1 MRIPWGMAGREASMI
16 DVRETKGR
24 RRSWLLG
31 LILLWTVAAAAAP
44 NDSVEAALRANNRG
58 VGSMSRSAF
67 GQAEKEF
74 QQAIVLDPK
83 FLEARVNLGIAQYAA
98 GSDQPA
104 RATLEEVLKRDS
116 HQIRALYTLGLID
129 KNHGDYAAAL
139 AHFKAALALDPHDK
153 DINYFCAFSL
163 FHLRRFQEAIQ
174 YYQRALAINPD
185 DVSSVFGLSNCYREI
200 GDRAR
205 ATVYLRKFIEL
216 RKNKLNTATSLVY
229 GQEGQYAMATD
240 VVPAALR
247 MHPHPVPVKFVES
260 GSAWG
265 LSFTDHAAAPSHAT
279 GPGACILDYDGDG
292 KPDVF
297 FVDSNGKPAL
307 LHNLGNGHFQ
317 DVTSGSGLDVALHG
331 IGCAAGDYDNDGKA
345 DLAVTTP
352 NRLLL
357 FHNLGHGKFQEV
369 SAAVGLKT
377 AGVTLGVAFIDL
389 DHDGYLDLVVP
400 SSAGKVQTFHNLG
413 TGKFSDISA
422 TTRIGQTQADW
433 QGLVATDYDND
444 RDIDVVL
451 ARADGPA
458 VIFSNN
464 RDGSFTEV
472 QPWQGDPVA
481 HARGVLSLDFNH
493 DGWMDLF
500 FTRAQGSPVL
510 LRATGDRRYVVHPL
524 PPPNSSLVAG
534 WGATAID
541 FDNDGFV
548 DLAFIGE
555 TVDGVQHLKLYR
567 NRGDG
572 SFEDVSAQTGLD
584 AVRLKN
590 ARALITAD
598 LDGDGAPDLIVTQA
612 GGPALVLRNAGG
624 NANHSLRL
632 TLHGLKDNKTGI
644 GTKVVL
650 RADGL
655 WQKTEVD
662 GGSGYLGQNDTSV
675 LFGIGPQI
683 TSDSVSMLWP
693 TGVLQDE
700 FPGTAR
706 QVAYTELD
714 RKGGS
719 CPILYSWNGR
729 RFAFIDDIVGPG
741 VVGEWVGPHQYDE
754 PQPAE
759 CLRLPANAVAER
771 NGAYEFRFTDQ
782 MEEVVYLDKAQLTVV
797 DHPADVKVF
806 GNDRWQPD
814 GPAPAEHFWQVGRTY
829 APLSAVDEG
838 GHDLLPD
845 LAWQDG
851 HYAPIY
857 ARSAFPG
864 YVGAHTLTMNL
875 GDLSHARTAQL
886 LMNGWTDY
894 YFPGTTWTAY
904 HAGIK
909 PTAPSL
915 AVPDGRGGWKRVM
928 TSIGAP
934 AGLPRT
940 MVVNLTP
947 LLRKGVFPKGD
958 YRVRISTNLAI
969 YWDQVLVSVDAP
981 RQPLRVTHL
990 DPSAAVLHYL
1000 GYPRQISSAPE
1011 SYDYT
1016 KIDPEVGFRRV
1027 AGNYTRYGDVL
1038 PLLTR
1043 KDDEQVIMSSG
1054 DEIQLRFAAKG
1065 LPSLPKGWTRTFF
1078 FCADGFTKGD
1088 EFLDAHPDGVNPL
1101 PYHGVRYPTP
1111 DSHPES
1117 VEHLR
1122 YRLHYNTRHIA
1133 LQPRTEP
1140 GNGSAVAAPARG
1152 K

>member
-1 MRIPWGMAGREASMI
+1 MIEWKGTRATSGMG
-16 DVRETKGR
+16 
-24 RRSWLLG
+24 WLL
-31 LILLWTVAAAAAP
+31 ILVLALSIPAMAASG
-44 NDSVEAALRANNRG
+44 DSVEAALRANNRG
-58 VGSMSRSAF
+58 VGYMSRSAF

-74 QQAIVLDPK
+74 QQSIALDPD

-98 GSDQPA
+98 GSDQPS
-104 RATLEEVLKRDS
+104 RATLDAVLKRDP
-116 HQIRALYTLGLID
+116 HQIRALYTLGLIE
-129 KNHGDYAAAL
+129 KNHGDYAGAL
-139 AHFKAALALDPHDK
+139 AHFKAALALDPRDK
-153 DINYFCAFSL
+153 DVNYFCAFSL
-163 FHLRRFQEAIQ
+163 FHLRRFKEAIQ
-174 YYQRALAINPD
+174 YYQKALEINPS

-205 ATVYLRKFIEL
+205 AAVYLRKFIEL

-229 GQEGQYAMATD
+229 GQEGQYAMASDIIPT
-240 VVPAALR
+240 ALHA
-247 MHPHPVPVKFVES
+247 HPHPVPVKFVES
-260 GSAWG
+260 SHAWG
-265 LSFTDHAAAPSHAT
+265 LSFADHAVNPVQAA

-297 FVDSNGKPAL
+297 FVDSNGQPAL
-307 LHNLGNGHFQ
+307 FHNLGNGHFQ
-317 DVTSGSGLDVALHG
+317 NVTAGSGLDHALHG
-331 IGCAAGDYDNDGKA
+331 IGCSAGDYDHDGNI
-345 DLAVTTP
+345 DLAVTEP
-352 NRLLL
+352 DRLLL
-357 FHNLGHGKFQEV
+357 FHNLGNGKFQEV
-369 SAAVGLKT
+369 GARVGVKT
-377 AGVTLGVAFIDL
+377 GADNLGVAWIDL
-389 DHDGYLDLVVP
+389 DHDGYLDLVVT
-400 SSAGKVQTFHNLG
+400 SSAGKVQVFHNLG
-413 TGKFSDISA
+413 TGKFSEVSA
-422 TTRIGQTQADW
+422 ATKMGQTPAAW

-451 ARADGPA
+451 ARADGPTG
-458 VIFSNN
+458 IFSNN

-472 QPWQGDPVA
+472 HPWQGDPA
-481 HARGVLSLDFNH
+481 ADGRGVVSLDFNH

-500 FTRAQGSPVL
+500 LTRAKGSPVL
-510 LRATGDRRYVVHPL
+510 LRATGDRRFAVHPL
-524 PPPNSSLVAG
+524 PASNASLVAG

-548 DLAFIGE
+548 DLAFIGV
-555 TVDGVQHLKLYR
+555 TADGVQHLKLYR

-584 AVRLKN
+584 AIHLGN

-612 GGPALVLRNAGG
+612 GGPALVLHNVGG
-624 NANHSLRL
+624 SANHSLRL
-632 TLHGLKDNKTGI
+632 TLHGLKDNKPGI

-655 WQKTEVD
+655 WQKMEID
-662 GGSGYLGQNDTSV
+662 GGSGYLGQNDTRP
-675 LFGIGPQI
+675 LFGIGTQT

-700 FPGTAR
+700 FPGKAH
-706 QVAYTELD
+706 QIAYTELD

-719 CPILYSWNGR
+719 CPILYSWDGH

-759 CLRLPANAVAER
+759 CLRLPDHAVAER

-782 MEEVVYLDKAQLTVV
+782 MEEVVYLDKARLTVV
-797 DHPADVKVF
+797 DHPADVTVF

-814 GPAPAEHFWQVGRTY
+814 GPAPAEHFWQVGHTW
-829 APLSAVDEG
+829 APLSAVDER

-845 LAWQDG
+845 LERQDG
-851 HYAPIY
+851 RYTPIH

-864 YVGAHTLTMNL
+864 FVGPHTLTMNL
-875 GDLSHARTAQL
+875 GDLSHAHSVQL
-886 LMNGWTDY
+886 LMTGWTDY
-894 YFPGTTWTAY
+894 YFPGPTWTAY
-904 HAGIK
+904 HAGIE
-909 PTAPSL
+909 PVAPSL
-915 AVPDGRGGWKRVM
+915 SVPDGRGGWKTVIH
-928 TSIGAP
+928 SIGAP

-969 YWDQVLVSVDAP
+969 YWDQVLVSVNAP

-990 DPSAAVLHYL
+990 APSGAELRYL
-1000 GYPRQISSAPE
+1000 GYPRQVSSAPE
-1011 SYDYT
+1011 SYDYS
-1016 KIDPEVGFRRV
+1016 KIDAEVGFRRV

-1043 KDDEQVIMSSG
+1043 VDDEQVVMSSG
-1054 DEIQLRFAAKG
+1054 DEIQLRFSARS
-1065 LPSLPKGWTRTFF
+1065 LPPLPKGWTRTFF

-1088 EFLDAHPDGVNPL
+1088 EFLDSHPDSVNPL
-1101 PYHGVRYPTP
+1101 PYHSTAYPTP
-1111 DSHPES
+1111 SGHGES
-1117 VEHLR
+1117 VQHLS

-1133 LQPRTEP
+1133 LQPRVEP
-1140 GNGSAVAAPARG
+1140 ASSGGGRG